1 MDELW
6 LSQVKINVFELLCY
20 HSPRLPVTFRQ
31 INKLPRRHNLI
42 NLDAIIH
49 RLFL

>member
-20 HSPRLPVTFRQ
+20 HSPRLAVTFRQ
-31 INKLPRRHNLI
+31 INQLNSRDGTI
-42 NLDAIIH
+42 
-49 RLFL
+49 